1 MRRAALALLCA
12 LAACKSE
19 PTKTTAPS
27 ASASAAP
34 VVSASAAPSA
44 SAAATGH
51 YVGTYEAKPGE
62 LFVPDGGEYQGFKFR
77 GDADAGALGP
87 GTLSFGVD
95 PATGVLSGELE
106 GPLGPATITGV
117 AREGSLSFHLT
128 PRDDSAMEFR
138 GTATGTFDGG
148 AATGQIQ
155 ASSWHAN
162 VLREA
167 SFTATKK

>member
-1 MRRAALALLCA
+1 VRRAALALLCA

-44 SAAATGH
+44 SAATGH